1 MNLKLRLIVTQ
12 FLEFFIWGAWLI
24 SFGKYMFSMNMGDKI
39 GTLFATAG
47 IASFLMPAIVGIV
60 ADRWVNAERL
70 FGILHLLGAACLF
83 MASNVGAPDVNDTE
97 AVAAAFRSLYLLMF
111 LNALVF
117 MPTIGL
123 SYSICYSVMARRGM
137 DTVRDFPPIRVWG
150 TVGFI
155 VAMWVVNLA
164 GWGDRPEQLMLA
176 GTAALFLGLYSFTL
190 PASPPTKAKKGSSLL
205 TTLGLDALVLLKE
218 RKMAVFF
225 LFAVL
230 LGVCLQVTNSYGST
244 FLGSFEAEFPHAF
257 AVRYNNIFLSV
268 SQISEALFI
277 LAIPF
282 FLRRFGIKTVMLM
295 SLGAWVLRF
304 GFFGVG
310 DPGGGMVW
318 LTLSMIIYGMAFD
331 FFNISGSLFIEKETP
346 ARFRASAQGMLMM
359 VTNGLGAILGNY
371 GAEAV
376 INHFTVER
384 ATDWPSAWFAFAAY
398 AAVVAVAFAL
408 VFRYKHERELRVKN

>member
-1 MNLKLRLIVTQ
+1 MNLKFRLIITQ

-24 SFGKYMFSMNMGDKI
+24 SFGKYMGSMGMGNNI

-47 IASFLMPAIVGIV
+47 VASFIMPAIAGII

-70 FGILHLLGAACLF
+70 LGLLHLLGAGCLF
-83 MASNVGAPDVNDTE
+83 MASRASGAAD
-97 AVAAAFRSLYLLMF
+97 FSYLYGCMF
-111 LNALVF
+111 LNAMVF

-123 SYSICYSVMARRGM
+123 SYSVCYSIMAKHKM

-164 GWGDRPEQLMLA
+164 GWGTSSNQLLLA
-176 GTAALFLGLYSFTL
+176 GGAALFLGLYAFTL
-190 PASPPTKAKKGSSLL
+190 PPSPPTKAQKGRSLM
-205 TTLGLDALVLLKE
+205 TTLGLDALALLKE
-218 RKMAVFF
+218 KRMAVFF

-230 LGVCLQVTNSYGST
+230 LGVCLQITNSYGSKFIGHFGDAGIYGDMYRAT
-244 FLGSFEAEFPHAF
+244 F
-257 AVRYNNIFLSV
+257 AVRYDNIFLSL

-282 FLRRFGIKTVMLM
+282 FLRRFGIKIVMLISM
-295 SLGAWVLRF
+295 LAWVLRF
-304 GFFGVG
+304 GLFGIG
-310 DPGGGMVW
+310 NPADGMVW

-346 ARFRASAQGMLMM
+346 AKFRASAQGLLMM
-359 VTNGLGAILGNY
+359 VTNGLGAIIGNY
-371 GAEAV
+371 GAQAA
-376 INHFTVER
+376 INYF
-384 ATDWPSAWFAFAAY
+384 APDGSLAPNWPAAWFIFAGY
-398 AAVVAVAFAL
+398 ALVIGVAFAIA
-408 VFRYKHERELRVKN
+408 FKPIKH